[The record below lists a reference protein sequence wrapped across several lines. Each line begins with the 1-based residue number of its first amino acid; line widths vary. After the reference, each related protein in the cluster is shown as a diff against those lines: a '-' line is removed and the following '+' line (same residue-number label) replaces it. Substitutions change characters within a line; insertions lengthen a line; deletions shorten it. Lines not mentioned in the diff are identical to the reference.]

1 MQATENIAAKAE
13 KAMRLFLERRG
24 MDVLESGVDLS
35 GVGMVAREDDVI
47 CFIKVNLAADSDGGF
62 PEGKEDRGSAER
74 SAAIWL
80 MEHDV
85 EPCSVRFDT
94 LSMIVL
100 NGHRAFIRTAPT
112 SWQPQRPEPPRQ
124 PLGPKSA
131 VSSALFFVWLY
142 LLPNKGALT
151 ARPFR
156 NPLPPKGQPLGIS
169 SCSSVGLRNRISPFV
184 SRAGAS
190 VALLAAIRL
199 AFPRIGWQPVAIRFR
214 VPFRT
219 L

>member
-24 MDVLESGVDLS
+24 MDVLESGVDLP
-35 GVGMVAREDDVI
+35 GVGMVAREDDAI

-131 VSSALFFVWLY
+131 VSSALFFCLAVS
-142 LLPNKGALT
+142 LPHQRGA
-151 ARPFR
+151 
-156 NPLPPKGQPLGIS
+156 
-169 SCSSVGLRNRISPFV
+169 
-184 SRAGAS
+184 AGAP
-190 VALLAAIRL
+190 L
-199 AFPRIGWQPVAIRFR
+199 
-214 VPFRT
+214 
-219 L
+219 